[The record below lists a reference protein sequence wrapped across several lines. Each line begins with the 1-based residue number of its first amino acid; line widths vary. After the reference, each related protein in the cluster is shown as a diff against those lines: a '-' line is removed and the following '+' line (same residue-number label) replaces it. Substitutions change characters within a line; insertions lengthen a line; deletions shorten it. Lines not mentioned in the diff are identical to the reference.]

1 MPPKRKPTNVEKAR
15 HYLSGGS
22 VLREDSDDELGLEDH
37 PWDFIYAS
45 EDDDSGRT
53 SNGEKRIIG
62 ARMGDFE
69 CFIGDTVLLKAP
81 AGNEAWVAIIYDLS
95 EGELEDDDG
104 EMVVQKKATMMWFS
118 SEKEI
123 RGGFLAQRIVHYGKF

>member
-1 MPPKRKPTNVEKAR
+1 MPPKRKRTNIEKAR

-37 PWDFIYAS
+37 PWDFIYATN
-45 EDDDSGRT
+45 DDDSTAPTGD
-53 SNGEKRIIG
+53 GKQKIIG

-69 CFIGDTVLLKAP
+69 CYIGDTVLLKAP
-81 AGNEAWVAIIYDLS
+81 AGNEAWVAIVYDLS

-104 EMVVQKKATMMWFS
+104 EMVMQKKAITFS
-118 SEKEI
+118 YHA
-123 RGGFLAQRIVHYGKF
+123 LP